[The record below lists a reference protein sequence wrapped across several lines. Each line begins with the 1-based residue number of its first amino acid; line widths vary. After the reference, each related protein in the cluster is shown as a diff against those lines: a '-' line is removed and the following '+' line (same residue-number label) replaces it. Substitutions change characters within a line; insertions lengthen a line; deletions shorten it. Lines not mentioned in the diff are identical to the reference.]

1 MDFFNK
7 MLKRDDKSS
16 KLQNEINSLQF
27 RKESILSVV
36 QKEITELENQKNK
49 IFYEAGM
56 QAYNIWNAKQESF
69 SELQIHWEKIQTLEQ
84 ELADKQEKKETMATR
99 FDEELSLLMQDL
111 NQAKTV
117 LPDERACPKCGTITD
132 VDSQFCEKCGAKLE

>member
-7 MLKRDDKSS
+7 MLKKDDKSS

-56 QAYNIWNAKQESF
+56 QAYDIWNAKQESF

-84 ELADKQEKKETMATR
+84 ELADKQKKKETMAAR

-111 NQAKTV
+111 NQAKTAMTG
-117 LPDERACPKCGTITD
+117 ECTCPKCGSIIDT
-132 VDSQFCEKCGAKLE
+132 DSQFCEKCGAKLE